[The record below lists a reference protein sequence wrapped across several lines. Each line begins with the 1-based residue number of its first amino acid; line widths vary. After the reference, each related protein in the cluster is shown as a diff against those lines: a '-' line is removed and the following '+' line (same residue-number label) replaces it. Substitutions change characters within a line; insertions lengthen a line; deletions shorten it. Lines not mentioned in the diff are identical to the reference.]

1 MIFYGPE
8 LLTHRR
14 KMRMKFNKSSQ
25 FLLVSAISLL
35 AAGLITACST
45 NTLDFV
51 YVSSSR
57 AAGTNNYGEIDVLE
71 INSVSGAMRPI
82 PASPFPSGGRNPVA
96 EAVSTDNANLYVV
109 NHDDNTIVQF
119 MIGSDGKL
127 YPQNTVNTP
136 GIFPIAIAVSGSNLF
151 VVDTYQPLP
160 ACSSAVP
167 CSGSVGV
174 FPILPASGSGSTATL
189 SGALGTPITNASIGA
204 SYWPLT
210 LLSKPSDVLVP
221 TAVNVLE
228 SGKNIYV
235 TAYDATVTPNVGYVF
250 GFTIGTGGAL
260 SPLNGGVPF
269 AAGVHPS
276 AIASDSTGTYVY
288 VTDSAS
294 GNIRGYSVA
303 AGILTQ
309 LSGSPFPAGNQ
320 PSAIVIDSSYLYA
333 ANSLDGNVEAYSIA
347 SGALKYLG
355 GSATPVTYAT
365 GTQPV
370 AMGIDPSASHFLFT
384 ANFLGDNVSNF
395 ELNAT
400 DGTLINTQHS
410 PYTTNAQPTAVV
422 AIPHGSA
429 QK

>member
-1 MIFYGPE
+1 
-8 LLTHRR
+8 
-14 KMRMKFNKSSQ
+14 MRMKFNKSSQ
-25 FLLVSAISLL
+25 LLLVSAISLL

-57 AAGTNNYGEIDVLE
+57 AAGTNSYGEIDVLE

-96 EAVSTDNANLYVV
+96 EAVSTDNTNLYVV
-109 NHDDNTIVQF
+109 NHDDNSIVQF
-119 MIGSDGKL
+119 LIGNDGKL

-136 GIFPIAIAVSGSNLF
+136 GIFPVAVAVSGSNLF

-160 ACSSAVP
+160 ACSSADP

-189 SGALGTPITNASIGA
+189 SGALGTPVTNASIGA
-204 SYWPLT
+204 SYWPLI
-210 LLSKPSDVLVP
+210 LPAKPADVLVP

-228 SGKNIYV
+228 SGKDLYV
-235 TAYDATVTPNVGYVF
+235 TAYDASVTPNVGYIF
-250 GFTIGTGGAL
+250 GFTIGTSGAL
-260 SPLNGGVPF
+260 STLNGGVPF

-276 AIASDSTGTYVY
+276 AISSDSTSTYVY

-320 PSAIVIDSSYLYA
+320 PSAIVTDSAYLYV
-333 ANSLDGNVEAYSIA
+333 ANATDGNVEAYSISS
-347 SGALKYLG
+347 SGALKFLG
-355 GSATPVTYAT
+355 GSTTPVTYAT

-370 AMGIDPSASHFLFT
+370 AMGIDPSANHFLFT
-384 ANFLGDNVSNF
+384 ANFLSDNVSNF
-395 ELNAT
+395 ELNSK

-422 AIPHGSA
+422 AIPH
-429 QK
+429 K

>member
-1 MIFYGPE
+1 
-8 LLTHRR
+8 
-14 KMRMKFNKSSQ
+14 
-25 FLLVSAISLL
+25 
-35 AAGLITACST
+35 
-45 NTLDFV
+45 
-51 YVSSSR
+51 
-57 AAGTNNYGEIDVLE
+57 
-71 INSVSGAMRPI
+71 
-82 PASPFPSGGRNPVA
+82 
-96 EAVSTDNANLYVV
+96 
-109 NHDDNTIVQF
+109 
-119 MIGSDGKL
+119 
-127 YPQNTVNTP
+127 
-136 GIFPIAIAVSGSNLF
+136 
-151 VVDTYQPLP
+151 
-160 ACSSAVP
+160 
-167 CSGSVGV
+167 
-174 FPILPASGSGSTATL
+174 
-189 SGALGTPITNASIGA
+189 
-204 SYWPLT
+204 
-210 LLSKPSDVLVP
+210 
-221 TAVNVLE
+221 
-228 SGKNIYV
+228 
-235 TAYDATVTPNVGYVF
+235 VTPNVGYVF